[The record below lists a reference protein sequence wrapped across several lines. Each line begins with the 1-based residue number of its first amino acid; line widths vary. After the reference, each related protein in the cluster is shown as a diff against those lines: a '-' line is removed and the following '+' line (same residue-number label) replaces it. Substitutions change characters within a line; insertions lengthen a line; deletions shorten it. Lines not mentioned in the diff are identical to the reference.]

1 MFVQAKQRGRSLGLL
16 FTAAL
21 LLGCGKPQPA
31 DPNMTAIHARFGDLK
46 LTWLTRRQVGRE
58 TIVCGYAGPP
68 RAAQVF
74 IVRSGRLYTP
84 SDLARGEFDR
94 WEDGLCGP
102 DWMKPYD
109 GG

>member
-1 MFVQAKQRGRSLGLL
+1 VLAEAKVRLGAVCGLL
-16 FTAAL
+16 AAAL
-21 LLGCGKPQPA
+21 LPGCGKPPPP

-46 LTWLTRRQVGRE
+46 LTWLTRRQVGGE
-58 TIVCGYAGPP
+58 AIVCGYAGPP

-74 IVRSGRLYTP
+74 IARAGRLYTP
-84 SDLARGEFDR
+84 SDLPTGEFDR